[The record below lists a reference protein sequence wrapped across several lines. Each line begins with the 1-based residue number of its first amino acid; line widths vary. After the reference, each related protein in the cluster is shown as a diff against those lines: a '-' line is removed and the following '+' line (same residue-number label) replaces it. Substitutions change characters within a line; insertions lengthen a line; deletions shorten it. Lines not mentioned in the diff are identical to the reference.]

1 MPSYHRGMRWAAIL
15 FLAAIAVGAPPAE
28 AQEVPPVDVLEVS
41 GSLDAMAENFVIT
54 GIEEAAERGSQLVVL
69 QLNVPG
75 VLTSDIDA
83 LLQLVADPPLPVA
96 VWVGPA
102 PSVAHGAAAEMLR
115 LAPIRAAAPGAV
127 VGYRSPLVTGTDL
140 TAPDGPANSDEVVV
154 EAPLTGL
161 VDVVEPALSNLLATL
176 DGAEV
181 SVGDETITLETL
193 GPAIGPDGEPLL
205 DEDGSPAQ
213 TVVAEVRFHQPGP
226 LQQVMRASLAPE
238 VAFFLVAVG
247 LSVAAFEF
255 YAAGPGVAAAVAAL
269 CLLVGGYGMVT
280 LPVRWWGVLLVLGGI
295 GLLTAEFQVGRF
307 GRWSLLG
314 GLLLLGGGML
324 LTDATPHLAPSW
336 WGVTLAT
343 LGVVLFYF
351 AALPTVARARFS
363 TQTVG
368 RDHLIGR
375 AGVATTNLGPDGE
388 VEVNGA
394 RWMATAHRAAGIT
407 AGDKVTVTAVR
418 GTVLEVEPND
428 ADRSVGR

>member
-1 MPSYHRGMRWAAIL
+1 MRWAAVIL
-15 FLAAIAVGAPPAE
+15 FAAIAVGAPSAA

-41 GSLDAMAENFVIT
+41 GSLDTLAGDFLLT
-54 GIEEAAERGSQLVVL
+54 GIEQAAERGSQLVVL

-75 VLTSDIDA
+75 VLTTDIDE

-115 LAPIRAAAPGAV
+115 LAPIRSAAPGAV
-127 VGYRSPLVTGTDL
+127 VGYRSPLVTGTEL
-140 TAPDGPANSDEVVV
+140 AAPDSPANTDQVVV
-154 EAPLTGL
+154 EAPIPGL
-161 VDVVEPALSNLLATL
+161 VDVVEPALSNLLASL

-181 SVGDETITLETL
+181 TVRGETTTLATL
-193 GPAIGPDGEPLL
+193 GPATGSDGEPLL
-205 DEDGSPAQ
+205 DEDGSPAE
-213 TVVAEVRFHQPGP
+213 TVVAEVLFHQPGP
-226 LQQVMRASLAPE
+226 LQSVMRAALAPE
-238 VAFFLVAVG
+238 VAFFLVTVG
-247 LSVAAFEF
+247 LAVAAFEF

-280 LPVRWWGVLLVLGGI
+280 LPVRWWAVLLVLGGI

-324 LTDATPHLAPSW
+324 LTDAEPHLAPSW

-375 AGVATTNLGPDGE
+375 EGVATTRLGPDGE
-388 VEVNGA
+388 VEVDGA
-394 RWMATAHRAAGIT
+394 RWSATAHRAAGIT
-407 AGDKVTVTAVR
+407 AGDPVTVTAVQ
-418 GTVLEVEPND
+418 GTVLEVEPRG
-428 ADRSVGR
+428 ADRPVK